1 MGILGVTTNATA
13 PRPPDQVV
21 LEAEGLTKHFPV
33 QRTGREALRRG
44 SKVVHAVDDVR
55 LVLRRG
61 TVTALVGESGS
72 GKSTVARLLAQL
84 QPHTGGEIKL
94 HGDVVSARGRKFRA
108 YCRSVQMILQ
118 DPFASLN
125 PVHTVRY
132 HLTRALRI
140 HGHAGRGS
148 AELEAALAELLGKVQ
163 LLPAEQYLPKFPH
176 ELSGGQRQRVAIAR
190 ALAAQP
196 EALLADEPVSML
208 DVSIRLGVLNLLRD
222 LKERLDLAILYI
234 THDIASARYFA
245 DETMVMYAGRMVEGG
260 DSETITQSPAHPYTR
275 LLIESAP
282 DPDRIGAGAGAGACP
297 TRAESAEFGDSDD
310 LGEPP
315 SLITP
320 PAGCRF
326 HPRCPHVM
334 DRCRTELPPRFQVL
348 SVRRPGRDAL
358 GAPNAGADGAGGIE
372 GTEIAAVNGVV
383 PEAVAGE
390 LLADG
395 AVVTESVDP
404 ESVAQGS
411 VAVESVGT
419 GSIVTGS
426 IVTGSIVTESAAT
439 GPAASRGP
447 RGPVAHWAACWLYD
461 GADTVET
468 GRAAG

>member
-1 MGILGVTTNATA
+1 VTTDATA
-13 PRPPDQVV
+13 SRRPGPPGPVV

-33 QRTGREALRRG
+33 QRRGREALRRDQR
-44 SKVVHAVDDVR
+44 VVHAVDDVR

-84 QPHTGGEIKL
+84 QSHTGGEIKL
-94 HGDVVSARGRKFRA
+94 HGQIVSARGGRKFRA

-125 PVHTVRY
+125 PVHTVGY
-132 HLTRALRI
+132 HLTRALRV
-140 HGHAGRGS
+140 HGHAGRTG

-163 LLPAEQYLPKFPH
+163 LTPAEQYLPKFPH

-260 DSETITQSPAHPYTR
+260 DSETVTQFPAHPYTR
-275 LLIESAP
+275 LLIDSAP
-282 DPDRIGAGAGAGACP
+282 DPDRIGGATGSVATTVWEDGADSDEAGEGG
-297 TRAESAEFGDSDD
+297 ESADAED

-315 SLITP
+315 SLISP

-334 DRCRTELPPRFQVL
+334 DRCRTELPPRFE
-348 SVRRPGRDAL
+348 VRSL
-358 GAPNAGADGAGGIE
+358 G
-372 GTEIAAVNGVV
+372 V
-383 PEAVAGE
+383 PEVPALVEAPE
-390 LLADG
+390 APEATG
-395 AVVTESVDP
+395 AVV
-404 ESVAQGS
+404 
-411 VAVESVGT
+411 
-419 GSIVTGS
+419 
-426 IVTGSIVTESAAT
+426 
-439 GPAASRGP
+439 
-447 RGPVAHWAACWLYD
+447 HWAACWLYD
-461 GADTVET
+461 LGSPAATEV
-468 GRAAG
+468 AAG